1 MAKCGGVDD
10 PAATP
15 FEEEDEEEEDDDDDD
30 NDEVGLNRWML
41 TTLGLSVGLTV
52 LLLGLLA
59 CWIVPNSNH
68 LKSIGILARGKFE
81 FYLRR
86 R

>member
-15 FEEEDEEEEDDDDDD
+15 FEEEDDDDVDD

-52 LLLGLLA
+52 LLLGLD
-59 CWIVPNSNH
+59 CWIVPNSNNQ
-68 LKSIGILARGKFE
+68 SIAFRQGEI
-81 FYLRR
+81 
-86 R
+86 

>member
-15 FEEEDEEEEDDDDDD
+15 FEEEEDDEDVDD

-59 CWIVPNSNH
+59 C
-68 LKSIGILARGKFE
+68 
-81 FYLRR
+81 
-86 R
+86 

>member
-1 MAKCGGVDD
+1 VAKCGGVDD

-15 FEEEDEEEEDDDDDD
+15 FEEEEEDEDVDD

-59 CWIVPNSNH
+59 C
-68 LKSIGILARGKFE
+68 
-81 FYLRR
+81 
-86 R
+86 

>member
-15 FEEEDEEEEDDDDDD
+15 FEEEEEDDDVDD

-68 LKSIGILARGKFE
+68 LKSN
-81 FYLRR
+81 
-86 R
+86 

>member
-15 FEEEDEEEEDDDDDD
+15 FEEDDDDVDD

-52 LLLGLLA
+52 LLLGLA
-59 CWIVPNSNH
+59 CWIVLN
-68 LKSIGILARGKFE
+68 LKK
-81 FYLRR
+81 
-86 R
+86 

>member
-1 MAKCGGVDD
+1 VAKCGGVDD

-15 FEEEDEEEEDDDDDD
+15 FEEDDDDVDD

-52 LLLGLLA
+52 LLLGLA
-59 CWIVPNSNH
+59 CWIVLN
-68 LKSIGILARGKFE
+68 LKK
-81 FYLRR
+81 
-86 R
+86 